1 MQFVWLA
8 NPFFQGLLW
17 EGLVNTLVLIAVSGV
32 LGFGLALV
40 LAVSQISGP
49 RPVAWAARS
58 FSTVIRGT
66 PLLLQLFFF
75 YNGFGKLFA
84 AFPAIT
90 ESFLWPVLSGGFL
103 YGIVAFT
110 INTGA
115 YTGEDLRGAFQ
126 SVPNGE
132 LEAGRAFGLSRFK
145 VFYRIWLPRA
155 IQICLPSL
163 TSEAILLMKAAP
175 LVSTIAVIDL
185 LGAANMIS
193 NITYIVYSPLVFIT
207 VIYIVLAVIMTLCMR
222 YIERKFPGRNPAT
235 QRNGGRRHALA
246 TLLSGNRGPNG

>member
-1 MQFVWLA
+1 MEFSWLA
-8 NPFFQGLLW
+8 NPFFRDLLW
-17 EGLVNTLVLIAVSGV
+17 EGLINTLILIAVSGV
-32 LGFGLALV
+32 LGFGLALI
-40 LAVSQISGP
+40 LAISQISGP
-49 RPVAWAARS
+49 RPVAWIARS

-90 ESFLWPVLSGGFL
+90 DSFLWPVLSGGFL

-115 YTGEDLRGAFQ
+115 YTGEDLRGALQ
-126 SVPNGE
+126 SVPKGE
-132 LEAGRAFGLSRFK
+132 LEAAHAFGLSRFK

-163 TSEAILLMKAAP
+163 TSEAILLLKAAP

-185 LGAANMIS
+185 LGAANMVR
-193 NITYIVYSPLVFIT
+193 NITYRVYEPLLLIT
-207 VIYIVLAVIMTLCMR
+207 AVYIVLAIIMTLCMR
-222 YIERKFPGRNPAT
+222 YIEQRFPGRVPAA
-235 QRNGGRRHALA
+235 QRNNGMRS
-246 TLLSGNRGPNG
+246 TLVTLFKGDRKASS